1 MTGVVVM
8 DASIVS
14 MSSHVANVGTV
25 MGSSMVVVVWFPV
38 IVVVIAFDVVLWF
51 AVTVVVI
58 AFDVVVWFAVTVVVV
73 AFDVVVN
80 RFAVDVAG

>member
-14 MSSHVANVGTV
+14 SSHVANVGTV
-25 MGSSMVVVVWFPV
+25 MGSSMVVVVWFAV
-38 IVVVIAFDVVLWF
+38 TVVVIAFDVVMWF

-58 AFDVVVWFAVTVVVV
+58 AFDVVMWFAVTVVVV

-80 RFAVDVAG
+80 RFAVDVTG